1 MRRFLWVVV
10 AGVLAV
16 AGWQAWERRT
26 QILDAVAAR
35 FAGTPD
41 SPQAP
46 VAGTAAQRTAP
57 PASGTDSPTTA
68 APDGHGPAAPGDA
81 AAPGAEADPRRAA
94 SRAPTTPV
102 LSPAQA
108 RERMRERQRLQDCE
122 RVVQATSP
130 DSAGARERREW
141 RWLPPEQVALE
152 QLGLREVAARV
163 GQGCPPRPLTPAAR
177 RRQETDL
184 AADLAAAAAAG
195 DLEARLRS
203 WRYEEAN
210 KDASREAL
218 RALLYDILLS
228 GDTEL
233 IAQVGE
239 YHWMVNASNQTTV
252 EDLVPHGELWRL
264 IACDLGAACGRGS
277 RALDQLCLSD
287 STAAC
292 AAPTVESAVQG
303 LIPAWQFR
311 LLQQRRTE
319 LLARIRNGQ
328 IAGIL
333 DPPQRAAP
341 GGG

>member
-1 MRRFLWVVV
+1 MRRILWML
-10 AGVLAV
+10 LAIV
-16 AGWQAWERRT
+16 FAIASWQAWERRA
-26 QILDAVAAR
+26 QIAKAVAVR
-35 FAGTPD
+35 FADAPD

-46 VAGTAAQRTAP
+46 IDGTATQRP
-57 PASGTDSPTTA
+57 DSAAGGAESPITS
-68 APDGHGPAAPGDA
+68 APDGDGPTAPGDA
-81 AAPGAEADPRRAA
+81 AVPGADGDPRPAA
-94 SRAPTTPV
+94 SRAPTAPV
-102 LSPAQA
+102 LTPAQA

-122 RVVQATSP
+122 RAVQATSP
-130 DSAGARERREW
+130 DAAGARERREW

-152 QLGLREVAARV
+152 QLGLSEVGARV
-163 GQGCPPRPLTPAAR
+163 GQGCPPRPLTPEAR
-177 RRQETDL
+177 RRQETEL

-203 WRYEEAN
+203 WRYEDAN

-277 RALDQLCLSD
+277 RALDQLCLST

-292 AAPTVESAVQG
+292 AAPTVEAAVQG

-311 LLQQRRTE
+311 LLQQRRAE
-319 LLARIRNGQ
+319 LLARIRSGQ

-333 DPPQRAAP
+333 DPPRPPAP